1 MNRFQNKYQ
10 TRVSSLPFHELFNYD
25 GYTSEVEILQS
36 DMSSI
41 AEEIHNQTEIRIS
54 RVNRGFLRTMSL
66 NATVIVFVG
75 LLKSDIIC
83 AAKETAG
90 AKTVLKS
97 P

>member
-1 MNRFQNKYQ
+1 MNFL
-10 TRVSSLPFHELFNYD
+10 TTT

-41 AEEIHNQTEIRIS
+41 AEEIHNQTETRIS
-54 RVNRGFLRTMSL
+54 RVNRAFLRTMSPMPFE
-66 NATVIVFVG
+66 IPFVG
-75 LLKSDIIC
+75 PPKGYIIR

-90 AKTVLKS
+90 AATALKS